1 MVEARRRIRA
11 AWKDEGIEG
20 ADEFFCFRI
29 VIVWKDYGK
38 ESIAS
43 QRVDQRSWRIVRHFL
58 IDWLHFS
65 QKCIGRN
72 GHDWSSHFNLR
83 SLVGGF
89 SVHYTA
95 KRRK

>member
-43 QRVDQRSWRIVRHFL
+43 SASIKGL
-58 IDWLHFS
+58 
-65 QKCIGRN
+65 G
-72 GHDWSSHFNLR
+72 
-83 SLVGGF
+83 
-89 SVHYTA
+89 A
-95 KRRK
+95 